1 MGSLQEFTRLKVA
14 AGEDGDL
21 AWLMMLEALIFQA
34 DAEGR
39 WLDLCEARL
48 AGVDFRSAEP
58 RQAGRDDGA
67 EAFVQVEHK
76 H

>member
-1 MGSLQEFTRLKVA
+1 
-14 AGEDGDL
+14 
-21 AWLMMLEALIFQA
+21 MMLDALIFQA

-48 AGVDFRSAEP
+48 ADTDPRSGTP
-58 RQAGRDDGA
+58 RPPARDDGA
-67 EAFVQVEHK
+67 EAIRQVEHE